1 LVTLGSVSYFATL
14 FALGFRPRDF
24 MRRVVH

>member
-1 LVTLGSVSYFATL
+1 LGSVSYFATL